1 MSILDNQRVIAIE
14 EHYYDATLVKH
25 FQGRDGML
33 GGFVKDKIEDVDA
46 LLQR

>member
-33 GGFVKDKIEDVDA
+33 GGFVKTKLRMSV
-46 LLQR
+46 